1 MMYENLFHPGT
12 ILTWIQPVKVVL
24 KGALSGWLLRELDPP
39 STSAVNN
46 NEDSGGQGKD
56 MIPDSDGRNGEPET
70 GSDITVVEEPTKN
83 TPTETSQPVESRCLA
98 LFSCCFRRSPASHS

>member
-1 MMYENLFHPGT
+1 MS
-12 ILTWIQPVKVVL
+12 VVL

-39 STSAVNN
+39 STSTVNT

-56 MIPDSDGRNGEPET
+56 MIPDSDERNGEPET

-83 TPTETSQPVESRCLA
+83 TPTETSQPIESRCLA
-98 LFSCCFRRSPASHS
+98 LFSFHFRHSPVRIGSNPEQPIV